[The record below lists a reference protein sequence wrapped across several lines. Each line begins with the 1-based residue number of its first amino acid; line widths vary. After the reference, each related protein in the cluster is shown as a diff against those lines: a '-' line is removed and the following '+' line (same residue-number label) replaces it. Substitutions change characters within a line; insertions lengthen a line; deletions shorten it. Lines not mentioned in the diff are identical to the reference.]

1 MLLLLVYVH
10 KPVGIIYSVKLVCLF
25 ILDNTLAR

>member
-10 KPVGIIYSVKLVCLF
+10 KPVGIIYNYKFLCLF